1 MHGECGELGADRADG
16 DEPRPGREIEAQRND
31 QVGEAER
38 RPQGRPG
45 AARRVFRDRKRKL
58 APKSG
63 LGSKQAAVISRPRGA
78 SGNSETRSAAFALVR
93 LVEAAEPLLNAIDS
107 LTARPDDRVLRAPL
121 P

>member
-1 MHGECGELGADRADG
+1 LHGECGELGADRADG
-16 DEPRPGREIEAQRND
+16 DELRPGREIEAQRND

-78 SGNSETRSAAFALVR
+78 SGNSETALG
-93 LVEAAEPLLNAIDS
+93 S
-107 LTARPDDRVLRAPL
+107 LGDALRWR
-121 P
+121 